1 MTFSGV
7 LRAFLD
13 GMTLMAMADEAFW
26 IDRHTAQDPEVA
38 RLLPWLARD
47 ADAEG
52 ESTRWTAEEVIHD
65 VEELLDHARD
75 RLVPSV

>member
-1 MTFSGV
+1 MTFSGI

-26 IDRHTAQDPEVA
+26 IDRHVAHDPEVA
-38 RLLPWLARD
+38 RLLPWLAND
-47 ADAEG
+47 LDTEG
-52 ESTRWTAEEVIHD
+52 EYARWSAEEVIQD

-75 RLVPSV
+75 ALVQSA